1 MKKYAFQNLFGV
13 EGWNIAWCG
22 IIIACG
28 MILAVCLASYRCK
41 KTGFDKNKL
50 MDFVLIAIP
59 VAIISARIYY
69 VIFKWDV
76 YRGDFFK
83 MIAVWQ
89 GGLAIYGGVIGGV
102 LTAFV
107 FCRINKHSFLQLAD
121 TVLPSLLL
129 GQIIGRWGNYINQEA
144 FGNLITNPKLQF
156 FPYGVYIE
164 ALGEWH
170 QATFF
175 YESVLNVLLLVVM
188 LTVYSK
194 FKVRG
199 ILLPIYMIG
208 YGAIRFLVEGLR
220 TDSLYIMPG
229 MRISQV
235 FSLILIPCGILL
247 LGLIWKREKKR

>member
-1 MKKYAFQNLFGV
+1 
-13 EGWNIAWCG
+13 
-22 IIIACG
+22 
-28 MILAVCLASYRCK
+28 
-41 KTGFDKNKL
+41 
-50 MDFVLIAIP
+50 MDFLLSVQLHFTIN
-59 VAIISARIYY
+59 
-69 VIFKWDV
+69 
-76 YRGDFFK
+76 
-83 MIAVWQ
+83 
-89 GGLAIYGGVIGGV
+89 
-102 LTAFV
+102 
-107 FCRINKHSFLQLAD
+107 RINKHSFLQLAD